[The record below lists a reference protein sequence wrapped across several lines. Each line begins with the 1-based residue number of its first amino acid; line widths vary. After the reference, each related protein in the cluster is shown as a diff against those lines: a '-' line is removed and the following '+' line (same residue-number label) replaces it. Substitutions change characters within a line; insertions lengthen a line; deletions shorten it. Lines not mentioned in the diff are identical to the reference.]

1 MGLVLD
7 TSIIVDAQRGK
18 LDLDFTLTKFAH
30 TDIFASAI
38 TVSELFLG
46 IHFSR
51 EEFKQKRLSYVEGIL
66 EDLLIIDFDYELA
79 QTHANISAQLR
90 KEGNLIGPNDLII
103 AATCIH
109 YQHSLLTFNIKEF
122 SRVPNL
128 KLASL
133 N

>member
-18 LDLDFTLTKFAH
+18 FDLDLTLTNFAH
-30 TDIFASAI
+30 TDILISSI

-51 EEFKQKRLSYVEGIL
+51 EEFRQKRLSYVEGIL
-66 EDLLIIDFDYELA
+66 EDLSIIDFDYKLA

-133 N
+133 D

>member
-18 LDLDFTLTKFAH
+18 VHLDLILTKFAY
-30 TDIFASAI
+30 TDIFVSSI

-51 EEFKQKRLSYVEGIL
+51 EEFKQKRLFYIEGIL
-66 EDLLIIDFDYELA
+66 NELVVIDFDYELA
-79 QTHANISAQLR
+79 KTHANICAKLR

-103 AATCIH
+103 AASCIH

-122 SRVPNL
+122 SRIPDLFLESIN
-128 KLASL
+128 
-133 N
+133 

>member
-1 MGLVLD
+1 VGLVLD

-18 LDLDFTLTKFAH
+18 LDLDFTLTKFSY

-51 EEFKQKRLSYVEGIL
+51 EEFRQKRLSYVEGIL
-66 EDLLIIDFDYELA
+66 EDLSIIDFDYELA

-133 N
+133 D

>member
-1 MGLVLD
+1 VGLVLD

-18 LDLDFTLTKFAH
+18 FDLDLTLTNFAH
-30 TDIFASAI
+30 TDIFISST
-38 TVSELFLG
+38 TVSELF
-46 IHFSR
+46 
-51 EEFKQKRLSYVEGIL
+51 
-66 EDLLIIDFDYELA
+66 FDYELA
-79 QTHANISAQLR
+79 KTHADICAKLS

-103 AATCIH
+103 AASCIH

-128 KLASL
+128 LLESI

>member
-51 EEFKQKRLSYVEGIL
+51 EEFKQKRLSYVEGFL

-122 SRVPNL
+122 SSVPNL

-133 N
+133 Y

>member
-128 KLASL
+128 LLESI

>member
-1 MGLVLD
+1 VGLVLD

-18 LDLDFTLTKFAH
+18 LDLDFTLRKFAH
-30 TDIFASAI
+30 TDILASAI

-133 N
+133 D